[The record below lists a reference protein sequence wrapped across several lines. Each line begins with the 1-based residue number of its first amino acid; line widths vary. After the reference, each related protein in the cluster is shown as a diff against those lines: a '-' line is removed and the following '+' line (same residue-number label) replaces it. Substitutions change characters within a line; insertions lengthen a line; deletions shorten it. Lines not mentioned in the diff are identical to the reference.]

1 MVHLG
6 LPPARVIPYIKGI
19 NFPVNKENMIKHAR
33 NKNADYEVID
43 TLNLLPNQEFGSTKE
58 LKRVPGNVQR
68 QF

>member
-1 MVHLG
+1 
-6 LPPARVIPYIKGI
+6 
-19 NFPVNKENMIKHAR
+19 MIKHTR